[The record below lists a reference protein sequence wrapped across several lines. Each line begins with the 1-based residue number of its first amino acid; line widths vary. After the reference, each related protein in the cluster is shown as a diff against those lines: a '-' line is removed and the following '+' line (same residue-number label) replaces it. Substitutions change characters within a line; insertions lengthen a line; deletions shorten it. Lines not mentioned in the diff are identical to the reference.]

1 MDFGTH
7 LKELRLKAGLTQEE
21 LAKKLDLTRPAIGMW
36 ENNRAK
42 PRLDK
47 LNQLCELLD
56 VPMFELLGENYTSII
71 GTSALVPVLGWS
83 HMGQAADIDECD
95 FDLEI
100 PAEVALA
107 HPKAFAVHAEG
118 ECMNRR
124 YPNDCFVLV
133 DPDMEPVNGC
143 AVLARIGEQSV
154 IRVYNKGANVLLL
167 SPDSTDESFEDTVIR
182 PDDEGYIYEGRVCWY
197 QKDKDDR

>member
-1 MDFGTH
+1 MNFGKRI
-7 LKELRLKAGLTQEE
+7 KELRLKAGLTQKE
-21 LAKKLDLTRPAIGMW
+21 LADKLDITDASVGMW

-56 VPMFELLGENYTSII
+56 VPMFELLGENYTNII

-83 HMGQAADIDECD
+83 HMGQAVDIDECD